1 VKTLLEFMLGLPGG
15 GGCVNHCFIVS
26 SGFVPHP
33 VLHRVVQ
40 VRLQFLMPS
49 VVYVYMYVCTRH
61 VCQLLLHLCTTLS
74 AG

>member
-26 SGFVPHP
+26 SGFAPHP

-40 VRLQFLMPS
+40 VRTNNGRGSDGIACNAMRREH
-49 VVYVYMYVCTRH
+49 C
-61 VCQLLLHLCTTLS
+61 
-74 AG
+74 